1 MNKSNVEFNREFNA
15 TFNEL
20 VENEMVGL
28 GKSLDEKKL
37 KNNS

>member
-20 VENEMVGL
+20 VENEIVGL
-28 GKSLDEKKL
+28 VNLWMKKV
-37 KNNS
+37 KK